1 MECFSSPQAELS
13 SLLPFSLFCCAFSSF
28 LPFALFTTALLFS
41 SLLFCCRPS
50 LLSSLLSFLPFC
62 TRHLAVSYVG
72 PEKDPRHPTA
82 KHSTVRRPDEP
93 GPPQR
98 NSRDPPGSPGA
109 VLAASCRPEAARD
122 APFSAALGNSGARGA
137 RRAGTGAPGGAS
149 RQVSA
154 RGTFAG
160 RVVRWRGLCWAA
172 WARGGTPVLVRF
184 GSDSGFLH
192 SHPGSHSSLKCVCPL
207 PSPGAPGH

>member
-1 MECFSSPQAELS
+1 MECLLFPPGRALL
-13 SLLPFSLFCCAFSSF
+13 LLPFSLFCCAFSSF

-41 SLLFCCRPS
+41 SAVA
-50 LLSSLLSFLPFC
+50 LLSSPLLSFLPFC